1 MKKITSYILIL
12 FLITIVAATAGYAQE
27 PIVFPAQGQSDEQME
42 QDKFACY
49 TWAKKESGFDPMAV
63 PTASAPPPKQKET
76 KASAGRGAV
85 GGALLGAGLGKVT
98 GGSAKKG
105 AVIGG
110 AGGAVVGGSRKAAT
124 AEENKKANQQW
135 TNQQG
140 AEYTKKRNHYTR
152 AFSACME
159 GKSYTVK

>member
-1 MKKITSYILIL
+1 MNKVTSYILIL
-12 FLITIVAATAGYAQE
+12 FLITILATAAGYAQE
-27 PIVFPAQGQSDEQME
+27 PIIFPAQGQSDEQME
-42 QDKFACY
+42 QDKYACY
-49 TWAKKESGFDPMAV
+49 TWAKKESNFDPMAV

-85 GGALLGAGLGKVT
+85 GGALLGAGVGKIT

-110 AGGAVVGGSRKAAT
+110 ASGAVVGGSRKAGT

-135 TNQQG
+135 ANKQG
-140 AEYTKKRNHYTR
+140 AEYTQKRNHYNR

-159 GKSYTVK
+159 GKGYTVK